1 MIKLLLL
8 LQFSQHQLEE
18 AQHKTA
24 QLYSQTL
31 QDGETVS
38 SLQGEL
44 DAMREH
50 TLRLEEKVAK
60 LNQELAVAME
70 TTATAS
76 NGLSVELTAVSS
88 QLEIAQHK
96 NTQLIEEMERVKER
110 TRQLQL
116 EKDKVMSDFIALKK
130 SQKNKER
137 Y

>member
-1 MIKLLLL
+1 
-8 LQFSQHQLEE
+8 
-18 AQHKTA
+18 
-24 QLYSQTL
+24 
-31 QDGETVS
+31 
-38 SLQGEL
+38 
-44 DAMREH
+44 
-50 TLRLEEKVAK
+50 
-60 LNQELAVAME
+60 ME